1 MESEH
6 RNSVIPGAV
15 TTGAMGSTLNP
26 RLLVEKCK
34 SLLLNAYG
42 IYSSKISL
50 HSWRYIPFTPA
61 LSHFFSM
68 MPRSLHPDLS
78 HFFLQSLIVTSPL
91 SMGYVHKQTRM
102 SSNHMACCF
111 MYSETR
117 LHITVEFFHHHQ
129 SSINKS
135 KTIDYHIIYWN
146 ILKNRSNG
154 QVNPGLNTHSVLF
167 LLLLISPT
175 TCALSVGVKRSHWTF

>member
-1 MESEH
+1 MPTESTPLRSH
-6 RNSVIPGAV
+6 CIHDGIFHSPWPLAIFFPWCHVP
-15 TTGAMGSTLNP
+15 ST
-26 RLLVEKCK
+26 RTW
-34 SLLLNAYG
+34 A
-42 IYSSKISL
+42 I
-50 HSWRYIPFTPA
+50 
-61 LSHFFSM
+61 
-68 MPRSLHPDLS
+68 
-78 HFFLQSLIVTSPL
+78 FFLQSLIITSPL

-102 SSNHMACCF
+102 SSNHMAWCF

-117 LHITVEFFHHHQ
+117 PHITVEFFHHHQ